1 MPKFNPRRMITN
13 AVRIMK
19 IGTNLRIR
27 VRRDIGMNLPNIIKD
42 IINGNV
48 PKPNI
53 NIKALPAQRLPVAIA
68 EPMAK

>member
-1 MPKFNPRRMITN
+1 MITN
-13 AVRIMK
+13 AVRLMK

-27 VRRDIGMNLPNIIKD
+27 VRREIEMNLPNIIKD
-42 IINGNV
+42 IINGKV

-53 NIKALPAQRLPVAIA
+53 NIKALPAQRLLVAIA

>member
-1 MPKFNPRRMITN
+1 
-13 AVRIMK
+13 MK

-27 VRRDIGMNLPNIIKD
+27 DRKEMEINLPNIIKE
-42 IINGNV
+42 IIKGKV

-68 EPMAK
+68 EPIAK